1 MAARPATELSDA
13 RVLQLRP
20 ALDALVDATADP
32 ARLRADPL
40 KYVRRYSEQAD
51 QEVAGV
57 VASGLAF
64 GRVAAFL
71 PVIGAVLDLAD
82 AAGGPA
88 RWARDLS
95 AVDRAALSRLQH
107 RWVRGTDLCIVVAAI
122 GAVQADAGSLGA
134 VLEEAFQ
141 PEHDDVGPALDALI
155 CRLLAAAV
163 ADAGVTTA
171 ADLPHGAKNLLP
183 RPADGSACKRWNLL
197 LRWMVRAPG
206 AGAAGVDLGRW
217 RLPPDRLV
225 IPLDVHV
232 GRISGL
238 LGLTGRT
245 DGSWTTAAEITA
257 NLRRLHPAD
266 PTRYD
271 FALAHLGISGA
282 CEARPVPDICGP
294 CQLRSVCTEGAR
306 LPPTG

>member
-1 MAARPATELSDA
+1 MAKRPAMALSDA
-13 RVLQLRP
+13 RARQLRQ
-20 ALDALVDATADP
+20 ALDALVDTTADP
-32 ARLRADPL
+32 DRMRSDPL
-40 KYVRRYSEQAD
+40 QYVRRYETQAD

-57 VASGLAF
+57 IASGLAF

-88 RWARDLS
+88 QWAH
-95 AVDRAALSRLQH
+95 ALSPEDRVALGRLQH

-122 GAVQADAGSLGA
+122 AAVQAKEGSLGA
-134 VLEEAFQ
+134 VLEAAFK
-141 PEHDDVGPALDALI
+141 PDHDDVGPALDALI
-155 CRLLAAAV
+155 CQLQAAAV
-163 ADAGVTTA
+163 ADAGVATPG
-171 ADLPHGAKNLLP
+171 DLPHGAKNMLP

-217 RLPPDRLV
+217 RLPADRLV

-232 GRISGL
+232 GRIAGL

-245 DGSWTTAAEITA
+245 DGSWTTAAEITRS
-257 NLRRLHPAD
+257 LRRLHPSD
-266 PTRYD
+266 PLRYD
-271 FALAHLGISGA
+271 FAIAHLGISGA

-294 CQLRSVCTEGAR
+294 CRLRPVCSEGAR